1 VGVSKTMKDGFSTN
15 LAVRVKRYSWPAVL
29 IGIVITRAVISIAA
43 DPDSPLVAYGGIS
56 YLFLLLLALIFV
68 VRNGIQNTLGN
79 RPFWVLLAIGY
90 GLWALDQA
98 IILYHQ
104 VVLGTDVP
112 DNSMADPVL
121 FLHIA
126 ALMAAVATLPNLY
139 PSGPKRYRVLS
150 NSLLLIFF
158 WGFLYVYAVFP
169 YQYLFSNTTTY
180 ALRFDI
186 LYLIENLVLVAAV
199 GILSLRAQSPWKAI
213 YLHLLGASVLY
224 ALSSAVANTAID
236 SGGYVNGRPY
246 GLGLTAAVCWFV
258 WIPLRARRLTGTEI
272 RTARFVT
279 GEGSRASVW
288 AMLVVLMLSVPMV
301 WELFQ
306 RDQTAGVRRFRL
318 LVAILAIVCL
328 ASIAYIKEHFAKG
341 ELISQLALSNDR
353 LRLAVEAGKSVGW
366 EWDLKSG
373 RHSWFGGLHDML
385 GIESDTFIGR
395 TEDFYSYVYPQDRQM
410 VKKAVDDSTQHKKPY
425 AAEFRI
431 LRRDGAVRW
440 VTASGKPYY
449 TSNGDP
455 QRLLGIALD
464 ITERKLTEEA
474 LHESEDRVRLILDS
488 TAEAIYGTDLEG
500 RCTFCNP
507 ACLHALGY
515 KSVDQLIG
523 KDMHDLIHHSRADGT
538 PFPAQKCRI
547 FRATRTGEGV
557 HVDDEVLWQANG
569 ANFPAEY
576 WCHPQWKGA
585 EVVGAVV
592 AFFDITQRKLAQA
605 ALASVSGKLIEAQ
618 EQERSRIAR
627 ELHDDI
633 GQRLAVLSIELAF
646 LQQSPPPLSELSGS
660 LAKLQKQTSEIAA
673 DVQTLSHGLHSS
685 KLQYLGIAA
694 ALRGFCQEFSG
705 QQNVEV
711 DFEAHDLPI
720 PLAPDISLCLF
731 RVLQEALH
739 NAAKHSGVRHFE
751 VRSWA
756 TPNEVH
762 LMVGDSGGGFD
773 TAAVKAGPGLGLIS
787 MEERLKLL
795 KGTLSVESRLHCG
808 TTIHARVPFR
818 SDSNPAPTEG
828 RGL

>member
-1 VGVSKTMKDGFSTN
+1 MKEGFLSN
-15 LAVRVKRYSWPAVL
+15 LAVGVKRYCWPVAL
-29 IGIVITRAVISIAA
+29 IAIVIARAAISFAA
-43 DPDSPLVAYGGIS
+43 EPDSPLAAYGGIS
-56 YLFLLLLALIFV
+56 YFLLLLLALVFV
-68 VRNGIQNTLGN
+68 VRNGIKNTLDN
-79 RPFWVLLAIGY
+79 RPFWLLLTIGY

-112 DNSMADPVL
+112 DSSIADPVL

-126 ALMAAVATLPNLY
+126 VLMAAVATLPNFY
-139 PSGPKRYRVLS
+139 VSGSKRYRVLA
-150 NSLLLIFF
+150 NSLLLLAF
-158 WGFLYVYAVFP
+158 WGFIYVYAVFP
-169 YQYLFSNTTTY
+169 YQYLFSNSTTY

-199 GILSLRAQSPWKAI
+199 GILSLRAQAPWKAI

-236 SGGYVNGRPY
+236 SGGYVNGKAY
-246 GLGLTAAVCWFV
+246 GVGLTAAVCWFV
-258 WIPLRARRLTGTEI
+258 WIPLRARRSTIADVGA
-272 RTARFVT
+272 ARFVT
-279 GEGSRASVW
+279 GEGSQTSVW
-288 AMLVVLMLSVPMV
+288 AMVVVLMLAVPMV

-306 RDQTAGVRRFRL
+306 RDQTAAVRRFRL

-341 ELISQLALSNDR
+341 ELISQLALANDR

-373 RHSWFGGLHDML
+373 KHTWFGALRDML
-385 GIESDTFIGR
+385 GLESDTFAGR
-395 TEDFYSYVYPQDRQM
+395 TEDFYSYVYPQDRQSI
-410 VKKAVDDSTQHKKPY
+410 KNAVDDSTQNKRPY

-431 LRRDGAVRW
+431 VRRDGSVRW
-440 VTASGKPYY
+440 VTAAGKPYY
-449 TSNGDP
+449 ASNGDP
-455 QRLLGIALD
+455 ARLLGIAVD

-474 LHESEDRVRLILDS
+474 LQESEDRVRLILDS
-488 TAEAIYGTDLEG
+488 TAEAIYGSDLEG

-507 ACLHALGY
+507 ACLRALGY

-523 KDMHDLIHHSRADGT
+523 KDMHGLIHHSHADGT
-538 PFPAQKCRI
+538 EFPAEECRI
-547 FRATRTGEGV
+547 LRATRTGEGI
-557 HVDDEVLWQANG
+557 HVDSEVLWRANG
-569 ANFPAEY
+569 TNFPAEY
-576 WCHPQWKGA
+576 WCHPQWKGP

-592 AFFDITQRKLAQA
+592 AFFDITQRQLAQA

-618 EQERSRIAR
+618 EQERRRIAR

-633 GQRLAVLSIELAF
+633 GQRLAVLAIELSF
-646 LQQSPPPLSELSGS
+646 LQQTQLKPSELPGS

-673 DVQTLSHGLHSS
+673 DIQSLSHGLHSS
-685 KLQYLGIAA
+685 RLQYLGMAA
-694 ALRGFCQEFSG
+694 ALRGFCQEFSD

-711 DFEAHDLPI
+711 DFEAHGLPSS
-720 PLAPDISLCLF
+720 LAPDISLCLF

-739 NAAKHSGVRHFE
+739 NAAKHSGTRHFE
-751 VRSWA
+751 VRSWG
-756 TPNEVH
+756 TPSDVH
-762 LMVGDSGGGFD
+762 LTVIDSGSGFD

-795 KGTLSVESRLHCG
+795 KGALSVESRLHSG
-808 TTIHARVPFR
+808 TKIHARVPV
-818 SDSNPAPTEG
+818 SSESNPAPAEA
-828 RGL
+828 